1 MPPLAQPPGRDLVTS
16 RTHPACA
23 TLPQR
28 AATRRQ
34 AALLAGGTTSGVAGP
49 VSSPGMSAAAARP
62 DRRIIAATTRL
73 TRVPYVPEIRLQQAD
88 DPFTVW
94 EQLEKEAGQV
104 SLPPPFWAFPWAG
117 GQALAR
123 YLLDH
128 PALVAGTRVLDI
140 ASGSGLVAI
149 AAARSGALSVV
160 AADVDEIAVRAISV
174 NAAAN
179 GVRVTPVLADLLDGD
194 ADGADVVLCAD
205 AFYEQD
211 LAMRILAFLRR
222 AYTGGARVLVGD
234 PGRAFLRTA
243 GLHRLASFEIPVTIA
258 LEGMTVKQAAVY
270 EMIAGS

>member
-1 MPPLAQPPGRDLVTS
+1 
-16 RTHPACA
+16 
-23 TLPQR
+23 
-28 AATRRQ
+28 
-34 AALLAGGTTSGVAGP
+34 
-49 VSSPGMSAAAARP
+49 MSAAAARAG
-62 DRRIIAATTRL
+62 RRIIAATTRL
-73 TRVPYVPEIRLQQAD
+73 TKVPYVPEIRLQQAD

-94 EQLEKEAGQV
+94 EQLEQEAGQV

-128 PALVAGTRVLDI
+128 PDLVAGRRVLDV

-149 AAARSGALSVV
+149 AAARCGALSVT

-179 GVRVTPVLADLLDGD
+179 GVRVTPVRADLLDGD
-194 ADGADVVLCAD
+194 ADGADLVLCAD

-211 LAMRILAFLRR
+211 LAGRILAFLRR
-222 AYTGGARVLVGD
+222 AHANGTRVLVGD

-243 GLHRLASFEIPVTIA
+243 GFTPLASYEIPVTIA
-258 LEGMTVKQAAVY
+258 LEGMTAKKATVY
-270 EMIAGS
+270 EITAGS

>member
-1 MPPLAQPPGRDLVTS
+1 MSER
-16 RTHPACA
+16 
-23 TLPQR
+23 
-28 AATRRQ
+28 
-34 AALLAGGTTSGVAGP
+34 AGGGVAAR
-49 VSSPGMSAAAARP
+49 SA
-62 DRRIIAATTRL
+62 RRLITATTHL
-73 TRVPYVPEIRLQQAD
+73 AAVPYVPEIRLQQAE

-94 EQLEKEAGQV
+94 EHLEQEAGQG

-128 PALVAGTRVLDI
+128 PAMVAGQRVLDV

-149 AAARSGALSVV
+149 AAARSGARPVL

-194 ADGADVVLCAD
+194 GDGADVVLCAD

-211 LAMRILAFLRR
+211 LAGRILAFLRR
-222 AYTGGARVLVGD
+222 AHAGGARALVGD

-243 GLHRLASFEIPVTIA
+243 GLRRARVLAGDPGRAFLRTAGFTPVARYEIPVTIA
-258 LEGMTVKQAAVY
+258 LEGMTAKRATVY
-270 EMIAGS
+270 EVTG